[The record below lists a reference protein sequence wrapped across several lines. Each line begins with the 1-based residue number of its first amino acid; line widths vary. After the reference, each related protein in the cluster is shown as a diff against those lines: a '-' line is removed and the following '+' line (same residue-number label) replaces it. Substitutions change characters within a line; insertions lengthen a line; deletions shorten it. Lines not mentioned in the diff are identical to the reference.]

1 MDVLIIESTENT
13 PGIIL
18 DHNKNFLEFIGESR
32 PEDVKKFF
40 TPIFEW
46 LDAYKSHLYFLADKQ
61 GSAIKVECNFK
72 MEYFNSSSAKYILD
86 LFMKLGEIDKGNLN
100 VNVNVNWHYNEMDED
115 MKDAGEEFEKLA
127 GLKFNLVAYA

>member
-1 MDVLIIESTENT
+1 MDVLILESTENT

-40 TPIFEW
+40 TPIFDW
-46 LDAYKSHLYFLADKQ
+46 LDTYKNHLYFLADKS
-61 GSAIKVECNFK
+61 GSTINVDCNFK

-86 LFMKLGEIDKGNLN
+86 LFMKLGEINKGNSN

-115 MKDAGEEFEKLA
+115 MKDAGEEFEKLT
-127 GLKFNLVAYA
+127 GLKFNLVAFA